1 MPATENGARA
11 VPNTALAGSTGGT
24 PGPASSAEDA
34 ELLAALGYQQRFDR
48 KVSTW
53 ANFALG
59 FVYLSPLVGV
69 VSLFAVGLSTAGGPS
84 IFWIAI
90 VGLGQF
96 LVALVFGEV
105 VSQFPLAGGLYQWVR
120 RLWNGRYAWFTAWI
134 YICCITIGITSTAL
148 FSSDFVAS
156 LFAGTADRP
165 GVTSTPGQR
174 LLIAVAITA
183 VCLVLNSFGTRTLAL
198 ISKIGLAAE
207 LIGIILVGLYLL
219 VFERHNSLSMFFDS
233 GGIDHN
239 GSYLGAFM
247 AASLVGLFLYYGFE
261 ACGEVA
267 EEVPDPA
274 RSIPRAMQLT
284 VVVGGLAAIF
294 AFAGYALAAPDLPSI
309 LAGKDANPIP
319 AILQNSIGTVGTKLV
334 LVVTLTSFLAGVM
347 SQQVAASRI
356 VFSFARDDM
365 FPGAHLF
372 SKVSRRHRV
381 PLNSLVAVN
390 IAPLLLFV
398 FVYYSPDSLVKIA
411 AFQVLAGYAAFQ
423 MVVLAA
429 LRMRL
434 RGWRPAGA
442 WTLGR
447 WGLTVNAAALVYGVL
462 AMVLLALPTGD
473 ADTPFVDRWIAL
485 IGFLIVSAVGLVYL
499 LAAKPERKSTA
510 PEGDALEVA
519 ERLRNRA
526 AGITSM
532 AEGKSA

>member
-1 MPATENGARA
+1 MSATENEAQA
-11 VPNTALAGSTGGT
+11 
-24 PGPASSAEDA
+24 ASSTARVASSGGAVGPVSSSEDA
-34 ELLAALGYQQRFDR
+34 ELLAALGYEQRFDR
-48 KVSTW
+48 KVSLW
-53 ANFALG
+53 SNFALG

-90 VGLGQF
+90 VGIGQF
-96 LVALVFGEV
+96 LVALVFGEI
-105 VSQFPLAGGLYQWVR
+105 VSQFPLAGGLYQWAR
-120 RLWNGRYAWFTAWI
+120 RLWNGRYAWFTAWT

-156 LFAGTADRP
+156 LFAGTADQP
-165 GVTSTPGQR
+165 GVSSSPGQR

-183 VCLVLNSFGTRTLAL
+183 VCLMCNSFGTRTLAL

-219 VFERHNSLSMFFDS
+219 AFERHNSISMFFDS
-233 GGIDHN
+233 GGTSDG
-239 GSYLGAFM
+239 GSYFGAFV
-247 AASLVGLFLYYGFE
+247 AASIVGLFLYYGFE

-267 EEVPDPA
+267 EEVPNPA

-284 VVVGGLAAIF
+284 VVVGGLSAVF

-319 AILQNSIGTVGTKLV
+319 AILQSSIGTVGTKLV
-334 LVVTLTSFLAGVM
+334 LVVTLTSFIAGVM
-347 SQQVAASRI
+347 SQQAAASRI

-365 FPGAHLF
+365 FPGARLF
-372 SKVSRRHRV
+372 SKISRKYRV
-381 PLNSLVAVN
+381 PTNALLAVN
-390 IAPLLLFV
+390 VTPLLLFV
-398 FVYYSPDSLVKIA
+398 FVYFSPDSLVKIA

-423 MVVLAA
+423 LIVLAA
-429 LRMRL
+429 LRMRF

-447 WGLTVNAAALVYGVL
+447 WGLTVNVAALVYGIL
-462 AMVLLALPTGD
+462 AMVLLAAPSGD
-473 ADTPFVDRWIAL
+473 AGASFVDRWIAL
-485 IGFLIVSAVGLVYL
+485 LGFLLVSAAGLAYL

-526 AGITSM
+526 AST
-532 AEGKSA
+532 ARTTEGTNA